1 MKKSTI
7 RILVI
12 VTLVLSVFIAQN
24 AFAETISGVITEISA
39 HPNTIVLDNGIT
51 VYGIKINYLAN
62 QYNIFLEEGMD
73 VEVEADEF
81 YCQDGSIKLMASVI
95 TVGDATIEL
104 R

>member
-39 HPNTIVLDNGIT
+39 HPNTIVLDNEVA
-51 VYGIKINYLAN
+51 VYGIRIDYLAN
-62 QYNIFLEEGMD
+62 QYNIFLEEGSTVT
-73 VEVEADEF
+73 VEVYEF
-81 YCQDGSIKLMASVI
+81 ECRDGSIKLMASAI
-95 TVGDATIEL
+95 TVGDATITL